1 MEKLK
6 YERPTI
12 VRHVSGLA
20 NKIGSS
26 RRVRVK
32 KEIDTVPVG
41 ELVKK
46 YGSPLFVF
54 SERTIRRNY
63 RSAVRAFS
71 TRYPRV
77 QFAWSYKTN
86 HLDAI
91 CRIFHQEG
99 SWAEVVSEYEYRMAR
114 RNGIPGE
121 KIIYNGPYKPEKDLK
136 VAIEEGARIH
146 IDHHDEMYTIE
157 KIARE
162 TGRPADVGIRINM
175 DTGIYPSWDRFGFN
189 LDTGEAM
196 NVVRRMQAGGLLRL
210 KGVHS
215 HIGTFVT
222 ESSAYRNEAAKMAK
236 FVKAVEKEFGIS
248 IEYID
253 VGGGFASKNTLHSQ
267 YSPGKEANPPIDV
280 YAEAITSVLLE
291 QGFAQSRVPLLIL
304 ETGRAL
310 IDEAGYLLT
319 SIVGSK
325 RLPNGIRTLIVDA
338 GVNVLIGAL
347 WYKHDLFLASEN
359 ESIAEETII
368 CGPLCMNI
376 DVVRPSIP
384 LPALSAGDVLLLH
397 PVGAYNVTQ
406 WMQFIRMRP
415 AVVLIGENGTVDVIR
430 NPEDLED
437 IKRLEQVPL
446 HLMQEAHAE

>member
-32 KEIDTVPVG
+32 KEIDTAPV
-41 ELVKK
+41 EDLVKK

-54 SERTIRRNY
+54 SEQTIRRNY

-99 SWAEVVSEYEYRMAR
+99 SWAEVVSEYEYQMAR
-114 RNGIPGE
+114 RNGIRGE

-136 VAIEEGARIH
+136 TAVEEGARIH

-162 TGRPADVGIRINM
+162 TGRTVDVGIRVNM

-222 ESSAYRNEAAKMAK
+222 ETSAYRNEAAKLAD

-267 YSPGKEANPPIDV
+267 YSPGREANPPIDV
-280 YAEAITSVLLE
+280 YAEAITSILLE
-291 QGFAQSRVPLLIL
+291 KGFAQPHLPMLIL

-325 RLPNGIRTLIVDA
+325 RLPNGLRTLIVDA
-338 GVNVLIGAL
+338 GVNLLISAF

-384 LPALSAGDVLLLH
+384 LPALNAGDVLLFH

-415 AVVLIGENGTVDVIR
+415 AVVLIREDGTADVIR
-430 NPEDLED
+430 NRETLED
-437 IKRLEQVPL
+437 IKRLELVPP
-446 HLMQEAHAE
+446 HLMQEPHAE